1 MSNVLRVGQADIQ
14 RKLTLGGGD
23 QLGVLEADL
32 DGYPVLGLVAEALA
46 GVVGP
51 GPGGRGLDGVEGQQ
65 TLVEVNHP
73 PDRAALSDGI
83 SVPAHAS
90 RMAMP
95 ALVRLPGPSV

>member
-1 MSNVLRVGQADIQ
+1 MSNVLRIGQADIQ
-14 RKLTLGGGD
+14 WKLTLGGGD

-65 TLVEVNHP
+65 TLEVLGERGHG
-73 PDRAALSDGI
+73 AQLQQG
-83 SVPAHAS
+83 
-90 RMAMP
+90 
-95 ALVRLPGPSV
+95 

>member
-65 TLVEVNHP
+65 TLEVLGERGHG
-73 PDRAALSDGI
+73 AQLQ
-83 SVPAHAS
+83 HS
-90 RMAMP
+90 REHQCCLETGAT
-95 ALVRLPGPSV
+95 

>member
-51 GPGGRGLDGVEGQQ
+51 GPGGRRTGGGAGGTSWSSPSRSSYWGDVCSTVETVGCI
-65 TLVEVNHP
+65 LK
-73 PDRAALSDGI
+73 
-83 SVPAHAS
+83 
-90 RMAMP
+90 
-95 ALVRLPGPSV
+95 